1 MATGGN
7 GGQGARDAAT
17 VLPFIAAILF
27 LPPLMLIFS
36 SPVTIAGVPLILLYL
51 FAAWAFVIASA
62 FFLAARFEGID
73 RASDEIGRSDA
84 AEGNALQQPPAGR
97 RMPP

>member
-1 MATGGN
+1 MARGAN
-7 GGQGARDAAT
+7 DGQGTKDAAT

-27 LPPLMLIFS
+27 LPPLILIFA
-36 SPVTIAGVPLILLYL
+36 SPVAISGLPLILLYV

-62 FFLAARFEGID
+62 FILALRLKDFRDAPDEID
-73 RASDEIGRSDA
+73 RKESDEGSSV
-84 AEGNALQQPPAGR
+84 QPHATGR

>member
-1 MATGGN
+1 MAGDGD

-27 LPPLMLIFS
+27 LPPLILIFS
-36 SPVTIAGVPLILLYL
+36 YPVIVAGLPLILLYM
-51 FAAWAFVIASA
+51 FGAWAFVIACA
-62 FFLAARFEGID
+62 YFLAPRLTDVERRPD
-73 RASDEIGRSDA
+73 DTN
-84 AEGNALQQPPAGR
+84 GNGGGTRLEPPSTGG